1 MNLFYVNNI
10 DYSLI
15 MELYEKIIYIITLS
29 LLKKDYKKAV
39 YNIIKIGKR
48 MYKANA
54 RWNLNLRNNNFL
66 CHNIKKSQFHQLRY
80 LISRI
85 KVPLKKNS

>member
-1 MNLFYVNNI
+1 MNLLYVNNI

-39 YNIIKIGKR
+39 
-48 MYKANA
+48 
-54 RWNLNLRNNNFL
+54 
-66 CHNIKKSQFHQLRY
+66 
-80 LISRI
+80 
-85 KVPLKKNS
+85 